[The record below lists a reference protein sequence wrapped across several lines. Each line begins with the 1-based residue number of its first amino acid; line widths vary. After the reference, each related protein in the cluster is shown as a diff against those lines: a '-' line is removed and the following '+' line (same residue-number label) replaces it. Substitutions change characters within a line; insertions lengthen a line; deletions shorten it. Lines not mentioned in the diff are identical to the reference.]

1 MRLHQQSEPDMSPW
15 SGVCV
20 LAVALSSAGVASCSG
35 SVAAPAE
42 SPAPA
47 GAAAPSEAAASS
59 TRPLT
64 FTYDRPIVGAE
75 VRVNATDLPSGKT
88 VELLWETVTGG
99 WVIEDY
105 YHFRGKK
112 FDASRTSLG
121 KFAVN
126 ADGRLDARFTIP
138 EDYGGMHEVVALIDG
153 QVVAQKGLE
162 VTQSFEMSPSSG
174 PIGTPIEI
182 KVKGLGFR
190 VMDSTWVVNWDNGL
204 VGFVSAVSSKGSAV
218 ARFRAA
224 GPAGAHV
231 IHVLSGFQGQGYL
244 NHEQAPN
251 SYLPRPHFTFRTTS
265 EQPVSTR
272 AFAEGYPEQPVPQT
286 EVHVANATVKLS
298 RTQGP
303 VGTGTQLRGEGFP
316 AGRTLGLAWQT
327 YVGSRITDNGFGPSE
342 RLIGTITVGDDGRVD
357 GPITIPDDLGGLHAI
372 DLRDGQETVA
382 RVFFVIETSIVSI
395 SPASG
400 PVGTRVTIRL
410 KGVGWTEYDNL
421 YVATYDNGYMG
432 YVCGFNT
439 AGDVVFNFYA
449 TGTPGIHLIDLYPG
463 IYQGPPTEP
472 QLLYRQ
478 AQLTYAEDHPGNK
491 IPALRF
497 MFEITAPAH

>member
-1 MRLHQQSEPDMSPW
+1 MQLRQQSEPDVSPW

-20 LAVALSSAGVASCSG
+20 LAVALASAAVASCSG
-35 SVAAPAE
+35 SVAAPTE
-42 SPAPA
+42 SPAPTEA
-47 GAAAPSEAAASS
+47 AALTEAAAPSEAAASS

-88 VELLWETVTGG
+88 VELMWETVTGG

-121 KFAVN
+121 KFDVN
-126 ADGRLDARFTIP
+126 ADGRLDARFTTP
-138 EDYGGMHEVVALIDG
+138 KTTAACTRWWRSSTVRWSPRRGS
-153 QVVAQKGLE
+153 KS
-162 VTQSFEMSPSSG
+162 TQSFEMSPSSG

-231 IHVLSGFQGQGYL
+231 VHVLSGFQGQGYL

-272 AFAEGYPEQPVPQT
+272 AFAEAYPEQPVPKT

-316 AGRTLGLAWQT
+316 AGRTL
-327 YVGSRITDNGFGPSE
+327 R
-342 RLIGTITVGDDGRVD
+342 
-357 GPITIPDDLGGLHAI
+357 
-372 DLRDGQETVA
+372 
-382 RVFFVIETSIVSI
+382 
-395 SPASG
+395 
-400 PVGTRVTIRL
+400 TRVADVCRQPHHRQWL
-410 KGVGWTEYDNL
+410 RTER
-421 YVATYDNGYMG
+421 A
-432 YVCGFNT
+432 
-439 AGDVVFNFYA
+439 
-449 TGTPGIHLIDLYPG
+449 PH
-463 IYQGPPTEP
+463 
-472 QLLYRQ
+472 RH
-478 AQLTYAEDHPGNK
+478 DHGRGRRP
-491 IPALRF
+491 R
-497 MFEITAPAH
+497 